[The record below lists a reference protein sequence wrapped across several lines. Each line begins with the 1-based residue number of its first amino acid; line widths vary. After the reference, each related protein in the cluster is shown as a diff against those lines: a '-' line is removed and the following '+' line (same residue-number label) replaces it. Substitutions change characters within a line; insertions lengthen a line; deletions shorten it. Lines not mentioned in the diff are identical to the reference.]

1 MLVLTGQKSHDAA
14 KIRKM
19 LDCGWPVDARDD
31 GAAAQYWAVFHAN
44 AGLVSLVSGCDAPID
59 VIDSNHGSITS
70 WLAQTGD
77 YPVVI
82 DLLRA

>member
-1 MLVLTGQKSHDAA
+1 
-14 KIRKM
+14 M

-31 GAAAQYWAVFHAN
+31 GATALHWAAFHAN
-44 AGLVSLVSGCDAPID
+44 AGLVSLVSGCDAPIE

-70 WLAQTGD
+70 RLARTGD
-77 YPVVI
+77 YSAII